1 MDYVLLIFSF
11 LFGAVVGSFLNVCI
25 YRIPLGISIAYP
37 SSRCPGCG
45 ESIPFYLNIPLLGYL
60 MARGRCASCSTSIS
74 AMYPAIEGLTG
85 LFAVALF
92 LRFGVSVEL
101 FVYFAFISALLVIS
115 FIDLEHQIIPDVISL
130 PFIPLGFGASFF
142 LASPGVAASALGL
155 LLGGGVLLAIA
166 AGYHLVTGS
175 EGMGGG
181 DIKLLAM
188 IGAFTGWRG
197 VIVTLLL
204 GSFIGALVGLVVI
217 AAKGKGG
224 RYKIPF
230 GPFLAGGAAAHLFYG
245 EHLIDW
251 YLNAF
256 ISIP

>member
-11 LFGAVVGSFLNVCI
+11 LFGAVAGSFLNVCI
-25 YRIPLGISIAYP
+25 YRIPQGISIAYP
-37 SSRCPGCG
+37 PSRCPGCG
-45 ESIPFYLNIPLLGYL
+45 ASIPFYLNIPVIGYL
-60 MARGRCASCSTSIS
+60 VIRGRCASCKVSIS
-74 AMYPAIEGLTG
+74 PLYPAVEVLTG

-92 LRFGVSVEL
+92 LRFGVSAEL
-101 FVYFAFISALLVIS
+101 FAYFAFISALIVIS

-130 PFIPLGFGASFF
+130 PFIPLGFAASFF
-142 LASPGVAASALGL
+142 LASPGVAGSALGV

-197 VIVTLLL
+197 VIITLLL
-204 GSFIGALVGLVVI
+204 GSFIGALIGLAVI
-217 AAKGKGG
+217 AAKGKGS

-230 GPFLAGGAAAHLFYG
+230 GPFLAGGAAVHIFYG
-245 EHLIDW
+245 EALLDW
-251 YLNAF
+251 YLNTF
-256 ISIP
+256 ISVP

>member
-11 LFGAVVGSFLNVCI
+11 IFGAVVGSFLNVCV
-25 YRIPLGISIAYP
+25 YRIPRGISIAFPP
-37 SSRCPGCG
+37 SSCPGCG
-45 ESIPFYLNIPLLGYL
+45 ASIPFYLNVPILGYL
-60 MARGRCASCSTSIS
+60 MARGRCASCSAPIS
-74 AMYPAIEGLTG
+74 VMYPAIEGLTG
-85 LFAVALF
+85 LFAAALF

-101 FVYFAFISALLVIS
+101 FVYFVFISALLVIS

-130 PFIPLGFGASFF
+130 PGIPLGFAASFF
-142 LASPGVAASALGL
+142 LASPGVAASALGI

-204 GSFIGALVGLVVI
+204 GSFIGALIGMAVI
-217 AAKGKGG
+217 VAKGKGS
-224 RYKIPF
+224 RYRIPF
-230 GPFLAGGAAAHLFYG
+230 GPFLAGGAAVHLFCG
-245 EHLIDW
+245 DFLLDW
-251 YLNAF
+251 YVNAF
-256 ISIP
+256 ISAP